1 MRPVACYEHWMQ
13 FIYEPISDA
22 QAAAQ
27 REVYEPLTDAVRELL
42 DATIR
47 TEADAATVEEARRAI
62 EAATALLRTDQIDGP
77 FGVRFTLEGEG
88 QSWGNPVIGI
98 RNPMAPPLEIHRE
111 EDLRC
116 WSEFELGA
124 AYEGPPN
131 HVHGGVSALI
141 LDHILG
147 EVASA
152 GLTKPLFTGT
162 ISCRYLRGTP
172 LGRLRTEAWIDRVD
186 GIKTYAKGFIADVD
200 GPTVEAEG
208 VFIQPAWARDTQ

>member
-13 FIYEPISDA
+13 FVYEPISDA
-22 QAAAQ
+22 EAAEQ
-27 REVYEPLTDAVRELL
+27 RAVYEPLAVAVRDLL

-47 TEADAATVEEARRAI
+47 TEAGADTVAEARRLI
-62 EAATALLRTDQIDGP
+62 EATTALLRAEQIDGP
-77 FGVRFTLEGEG
+77 FGVRFTVEGEG

-98 RNPMAPPLEIHRE
+98 RNPMAPPLVIHRE

-162 ISCRYLRGTP
+162 ISLKYLRGTP
-172 LGRLRTEAWIDRVD
+172 LGPLRSEAWINRVD
-186 GIKTYAKGFIADVD
+186 GIKTYAQGFIADAD
-200 GPTVEAEG
+200 GPTVQAEG
-208 VFIQPAWARDTQ
+208 VFIQPAWAREQ